1 MLFSTAQH
9 RASARGT
16 DMHDQATESAVER
29 AMNRLDARLMAHEA
43 KQQSEYDRE
52 VATLDKWA
60 QAQYRCLI

>member
-29 AMNRLDARLMAHEA
+29 AMNRLDARLMAHELT
-43 KQQSEYDRE
+43 QSEYDRE